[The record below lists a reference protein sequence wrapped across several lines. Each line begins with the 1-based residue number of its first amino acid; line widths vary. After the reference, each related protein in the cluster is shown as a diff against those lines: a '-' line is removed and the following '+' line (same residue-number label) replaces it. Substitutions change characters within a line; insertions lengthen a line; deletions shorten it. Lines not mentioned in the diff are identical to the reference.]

1 MPIKKIYAI
10 SGSAGVPSSNRKL
23 LESLAHHYKKYCEWH
38 LDDCLTKLPLYQPSL
53 EERPLSEHVVNWR
66 KGCNHAD
73 AIIICTPEYLH
84 NIPAVLKNGMEW
96 LKSSGEWMNKR
107 VLPITFTPH
116 HPRGEHAMPSL
127 RNSLIALKANP
138 VVELNLYKSD
148 FQEENGLYAFNED
161 QCMVFD
167 TALELLGV

>member
-1 MPIKKIYAI
+1 M
-10 SGSAGVPSSNRKL
+10 PSSNRKL
-23 LESLAHHYKKYCEWH
+23 LESLAHHYRHRCDWQ
-38 LDDCLTKLPLYQPSL
+38 LDDCLTQLPLYLPSL
-53 EERPLSEHVVNWR
+53 EEQALSEHVINWR
-66 KGCNHAD
+66 KHCGRAD

-127 RNSLIALKANP
+127 RNSLLALKANP
-138 VVELNLYKSD
+138 VVELSLYKTD
-148 FQEENGLYAFNED
+148 FHELDGLYAFNED
-161 QCMVFD
+161 QRMVFE